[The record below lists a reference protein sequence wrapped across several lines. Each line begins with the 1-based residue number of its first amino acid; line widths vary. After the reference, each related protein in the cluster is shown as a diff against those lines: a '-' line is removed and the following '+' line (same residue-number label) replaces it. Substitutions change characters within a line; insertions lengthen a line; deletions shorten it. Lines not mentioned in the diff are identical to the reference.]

1 MADRKRKPR
10 RVAPANLGAA
20 WIEALGS
27 AVSGSPDEVPEDFHT
42 VKEVAALTGF
52 SGVWTYKKLLRL
64 VEQGKAEKRTF
75 RIVISNQRTLPV
87 SHYKINGGI

>member
-1 MADRKRKPR
+1 MAMRKRNKR
-10 RVAPANLGAA
+10 LAPANLGAA

-42 VKEVAALTGF
+42 VKEVAAMTGF
-52 SGVWTYKKLLRL
+52 SEVWTYKKLLRL

-75 RIVISNQRTLPV
+75 RIVVNGTRTLPV
-87 SHYKINGGI
+87 GHYKVTGGI

>member
-42 VKEVAALTGF
+42 VKEVAAMTGF
-52 SGVWTYKKLLRL
+52 SEVWTYKKLLRL

-75 RIVISNQRTLPV
+75 RVVVNGTRTLPV
-87 SHYKINGGI
+87 GHYKITGGI

>member
-42 VKEVAALTGF
+42 VKEVAAMTGF
-52 SGVWTYKKLLRL
+52 SEVWTYKKLLRL

-75 RIVISNQRTLPV
+75 RIVVNGTRTLPV
-87 SHYKINGGI
+87 GHYKVTGGI